1 MYGNSTDISSVQAFS
16 FTAPGKEMAMN
27 IRKSHLL
34 ASNRNNGSVSLR
46 VYLKTPNVTGSEE
59 FLR

>member
-1 MYGNSTDISSVQAFS
+1 
-16 FTAPGKEMAMN
+16 MN

-59 FLR
+59 FLH